1 MCCEVLGICRSIWNK
16 FRFECC
22 GQCSTTKILRRMSED
37 FLFVVGGA
45 ELEQGG
51 SDDAKS
57 AEYAISPVGLL
68 LSPRFLD
75 P

>member
-1 MCCEVLGICRSIWNK
+1 
-16 FRFECC
+16 
-22 GQCSTTKILRRMSED
+22 MSEQD
-37 FLFVVGGA
+37 GTG
-45 ELEQGG
+45 LEQGG